1 MDNHIDEPSS
11 FITKLTNIK
20 SFGINKIGLSP
31 GTPKSGTPFP
41 RSFPS
46 TSGSGMAWDI
56 SIGIE
61 GPTIASPWIS
71 FDKIH
76 TPGSTLYGTSMH
88 KWPKDRLVKGQNY
101 QPHMSCAM
109 YLSFTLYI
117 HILGIWILHG
127 PFFFRTLE
135 TPVHFLLKNNDV
147 PSVFEDMTQLQR

>member
-1 MDNHIDEPSS
+1 MDNHIDNPSS

-41 RSFPS
+41 RSFPN

-56 SIGIE
+56 SMGIE
-61 GPTIASPWIS
+61 GPTIITIASPWIS
-71 FDKIH
+71 FDKIN

-88 KWPKDRLVKGQNY
+88 KWPKDRLVKGQNHE
-101 QPHMSCAM
+101 PHMSCAM

-117 HILGIWILHG
+117 MYTWDMDVAWT
-127 PFFFRTLE
+127 FFFFGPWK
-135 TPVHFLLKNNDV
+135 TPVHFLLKN
-147 PSVFEDMTQLQR
+147 Q

>member
-1 MDNHIDEPSS
+1 
-11 FITKLTNIK
+11 
-20 SFGINKIGLSP
+20 
-31 GTPKSGTPFP
+31 
-41 RSFPS
+41 
-46 TSGSGMAWDI
+46 MAWDI